1 MARTELEKKAK
12 RQGKKRKHEV
22 AENPEHAASDDEVAD
37 KSLILAPQAD
47 QQEAAIDKPAKRRQ
61 KEAEVSVT
69 KKRLRKNQAEELVA
83 TSGSDESL
91 PQKTQK
97 RKQVQDA
104 NETKKQ
110 KRSKTQECNS
120 EDDDDADSQ
129 PTTAQLKEA
138 ARPENAY
145 AVVTVRQKKKQKH
158 QQRLEAQKSQSSNKD
173 AKVNK
178 EYLLKWKESRQD
190 WKFNKL
196 RQISIQQTAFDVE
209 KLDEELWPT
218 ALEYLASSQGAA
230 RSKISQLAEEVILKL
245 DKEGE
250 KLEDEAERRKLIES
264 TQYQRARDLLQSF
277 D

>member
-1 MARTELEKKAK
+1 MCFSSNLYRLCVTC
-12 RQGKKRKHEV
+12 
-22 AENPEHAASDDEVAD
+22 PTFT
-37 KSLILAPQAD
+37 
-47 QQEAAIDKPAKRRQ
+47 DKPAKRRH
-61 KEAEVSVT
+61 KESEVSAT
-69 KKRLRKNQAEELVA
+69 KKQSRKNQAEEQVA

-91 PQKTQK
+91 PQKPQK

-104 NETKKQ
+104 NETKKL
-110 KRSKTQECNS
+110 KRSKTQENNS
-120 EDDDDADSQ
+120 DEDDDVDSQ
-129 PTTAQLKEA
+129 PTAAQLKEA

-209 KLDEELWPT
+209 KLDDELWPT

-230 RSKISQLAEEVILKL
+230 RSKISQLAEEVIQKL

-264 TQYQRARDLLQSF
+264 TQYRRARDLLQSF